1 MLSIQSQ
8 HAGIVHERL
17 ARSIPLPTNG
27 HGGQET
33 SYTLELHS
41 VEVSSNTGADAE
53 EGEAV
58 VRLILCSIHVR
69 DYFED

>member
-1 MLSIQSQ
+1 MLTIQSQ
-8 HAGIVHERL
+8 HADIIHEGL

-41 VEVSSNTGADAE
+41 VEVASNTGADAE
-53 EGEAV
+53 ERKAV
-58 VRLILCSIHVR
+58 ELLILGSIHV
-69 DYFED
+69 

>member
-33 SYTLELHS
+33 SYTLDLHT
-41 VEVSSNTGADAE
+41 VEEPSNTGANTE
-53 EGEAV
+53 ERKAMV
-58 VRLILCSIHVR
+58 LLILGSIHV
-69 DYFED
+69 